1 MSSTSGIPLPS
12 SWGKG
17 LGDGGMTRKWLIDNQ
32 GLFFMAPAMILFAV
46 FVLYPIFYIFGAS
59 MYEWD
64 GINDGIYIGLRNYV
78 EMFTDDRSFALAI
91 RNSLYWTFLTIF
103 PQMFL
108 GFALAGILTSGIPFQ
123 NVFRIIFFMPAI
135 ISPVVLGIIWQRIY
149 APFGGLL
156 ADIGFETGARFLVQ
170 PYLSDPKIAIFSTI
184 FVNVWQWT
192 GFSMLMYVAGLQGLP
207 AEVLSAAQVD
217 GASVRQRVQYIIWPL
232 LRHVHLTL
240 ILLGVIGTL
249 QTFAL
254 VYMLTKGGPN
264 HATEML
270 PTYIFLKAFPLQSM
284 GYASAVAVVLLV
296 IALSASIF
304 QVRVLGSRFTIGN

>member
-1 MSSTSGIPLPS
+1 
-12 SWGKG
+12 
-17 LGDGGMTRKWLIDNQ
+17 MTRQWLIDNQ
-32 GLFFMAPAMILFAV
+32 GLFFMAPAMILFVV

-64 GINDGIYIGLRNYV
+64 GINEALYVGAQNYI
-78 EMFTDDRSFALAI
+78 EMFTKDRSFGLAI
-91 RNSLYWTFLTIF
+91 RNSVYWTFLTIF

-108 GFALAGILTSGIPFQ
+108 GFILAYILTSDLPFQ

-135 ISPVVLGIIWQRIY
+135 ISPVVLGIVWQRIY

-156 ADIGFETGARFLVQ
+156 ADVALESGARFLMQ
-170 PYLSDPKIAIFSTI
+170 PYLADPKIAIFSTI

-192 GFSMLMYVAGLQGLP
+192 GFSMLMYVAGLQGLSN
-207 AEVLSAAQVD
+207 EVLNAAEVD
-217 GASVRQRVQYIIWPL
+217 GASAGQRIQYIILPM

-254 VYMLTKGGPN
+254 VFMLTKGGPN

-270 PTYIFLKAFPLQSM
+270 PTYIFQKAFTLQSM

-296 IALSASIF
+296 IALSASVF
-304 QVRVLGSRFTIGN
+304 QVRVLGSRFTIGS

>member
-1 MSSTSGIPLPS
+1 
-12 SWGKG
+12 
-17 LGDGGMTRKWLIDNQ
+17 MTRNWLIENQ
-32 GLFFMAPAMILFAV
+32 GLFFMAPAMILFCV
-46 FVLYPIFYIFGAS
+46 FVLYPIFYIFNAS
-59 MYEWD
+59 LYDWD
-64 GINDGIYIGLRNYV
+64 GINQALFVGLQNYI
-78 EMFTDDRSFALAI
+78 EMFTDDRAFAVSI

-108 GFALAGILTSGIPFQ
+108 GFLLASVLTAGIPLQ
-123 NVFRIIFFMPAI
+123 NLFRIIFFMPAI
-135 ISPVVLGIIWQRIY
+135 VSPVVLGIVWQRIY

-156 ADIGFETGARFLVQ
+156 ADIGFETGLRFLVQ

-192 GFSMLMYVAGLQGLP
+192 GFSMLMYVAGLQGLSR
-207 AEVLSAAQVD
+207 EVLQAAEVD
-217 GASVRQRVQYIIWPL
+217 GAGSLQRTRFIVLPM
-232 LRHVHLTL
+232 LRNVHLTL

-254 VYMLTKGGPN
+254 VFMLTKGGPN

-270 PTYIFLKAFPLQSM
+270 PTYIFLKAFTLQSM

-296 IALSASIF
+296 IALGASVF
-304 QVRVLGSRFTIGN
+304 QVRFLGARFTIGG

>member
-1 MSSTSGIPLPS
+1 MS
-12 SWGKG
+12 
-17 LGDGGMTRKWLIDNQ
+17 RRWLIDNQ
-32 GLFFMAPAMILFAV
+32 GLFFMAPAMILFVV
-46 FVLYPIFYIFGAS
+46 FVLYPIFYIFNAS
-59 MYEWD
+59 LYDWD
-64 GINDGIYIGLRNYV
+64 GVNEAVFIGLQNYI
-78 EMFTDDRSFALAI
+78 EMFTDDRSFALSI

-108 GFALAGILTSGIPFQ
+108 GFILAHTLTSGIPLQ

-135 ISPVVLGIIWQRIY
+135 VSPVVLGIIWQRIY

-156 ADIGFETGARFLVQ
+156 ADVGLETGARFLIQ
-170 PYLSDPKIAIFSTI
+170 PYLADPKIAIFSTI

-207 AEVLSAAQVD
+207 GEVLSAAEVD
-217 GASVRQRVQYIIWPL
+217 GAGALQRIVYIVLPL

-240 ILLGVIGTL
+240 ILLGVIGAL

-270 PTYIFLKAFPLQSM
+270 PTYIFQKAFTLQSM
-284 GYASAVAVVLLV
+284 GYASAVAVVLLL
-296 IALSASIF
+296 IALGASIF
-304 QVRVLGSRFTIGN
+304 QVRALGSRFTIGG

>member
-1 MSSTSGIPLPS
+1 MS
-12 SWGKG
+12 
-17 LGDGGMTRKWLIDNQ
+17 RRWLIDNQ
-32 GLFFMAPAMILFAV
+32 GIFFMAPAMLLFVV
-46 FVLYPIFYIFGAS
+46 FVLYPIFYIFNAS
-59 MYEWD
+59 LYDWD
-64 GINDGIYIGLRNYV
+64 GVNQAVYIGLQNYI
-78 EMFTDDRSFALAI
+78 EMFTDDRAFSLAI
-91 RNSLYWTFLTIF
+91 RNSIYWTFLTIF
-103 PQMFL
+103 PQMIL
-108 GFALAGILTSGIPFQ
+108 GFILASILTSGLPLQ
-123 NVFRIIFFMPAI
+123 NLFRVIFFMPAI

-156 ADIGFETGARFLVQ
+156 ADIAWETGARFLLQ

-184 FVNVWQWT
+184 AVNVWQWT
-192 GFSMLMYVAGLQGLP
+192 GFSMLMYVAGLKGLP
-207 AEVLSAAQVD
+207 GEALDAAQVD
-217 GASVRQRVQYIIWPL
+217 GAGAWQRTRYIVLPM

-270 PTYIFLKAFPLQSM
+270 PTHIFQKAFILQSM

-296 IALSASIF
+296 IALSASVF

>member
-1 MSSTSGIPLPS
+1 MN
-12 SWGKG
+12 
-17 LGDGGMTRKWLIDNQ
+17 RQWLIDNQ
-32 GLFFMAPAMILFAV
+32 GLFFMAPAMILFVV

-64 GINDGIYIGLRNYV
+64 GINEALYVGAQNYI
-78 EMFTDDRSFALAI
+78 EMFTKDRSFGLAI
-91 RNSLYWTFLTIF
+91 RNSVYWTFLTIF

-108 GFALAGILTSGIPFQ
+108 GFILAYILTSGLPFQ

-135 ISPVVLGIIWQRIY
+135 ISPVVLGIVWQRIY

-156 ADIGFETGARFLVQ
+156 ADVALESGARFLMQ
-170 PYLSDPKIAIFSTI
+170 PYLADPKIAIFSTI

-192 GFSMLMYVAGLQGLP
+192 GFSMLMYVAGLQGLSN
-207 AEVLSAAQVD
+207 EVLNAAEVD
-217 GASVRQRVQYIIWPL
+217 GASAGQRIRFIIIPM

-254 VYMLTKGGPN
+254 VFMLTKGGPN

-270 PTYIFLKAFPLQSM
+270 PTYIFQKAFTLQSM

-296 IALSASIF
+296 IALSASVF
-304 QVRVLGSRFTIGN
+304 QVRVLGSRFTIGS